1 MGTYVELDN
10 GGEVIGAAHR
20 LRADAEALRARL
32 SCNTIGAAQATA
44 LAPVDDY
51 VVAFNTNYIPSSEA
65 TLGNASQLAGVAM
78 RSGDYAARSVQTL
91 MAQDG
96 ANATGVTIV

>member
-1 MGTYVELDN
+1 MEIDN

-20 LRADAEALRARL
+20 LRAEAEALKARL
-32 SCNTIGAAQATA
+32 SCNPVMAAQATA

-51 VVAFNTNYIPSSEA
+51 AVTFNANYMPSSEA
-65 TLGNASQLAGVAM
+65 TLSNASQLADVAM

-91 MAQDG
+91 MAQDD
-96 ANATGVTIV
+96 AAATGVTIV